1 MFRGYLALDKILTLL
16 WQKCYVFGK
25 LFPVLND
32 QIFKINLAIWS
43 HCERMRGRRR
53 LVEWWEGGRGIFPA
67 PDGQLHS
74 IKRRLKY
81 TEGNLFT
88 CLWSGIRTSSKVL
101 AFSRLDSHLSKK
113 VFFSAPSKHFARHGF
128 WFYLVP
134 ISWYIPI
141 SWYLPIS

>member
-1 MFRGYLALDKILTLL
+1 M
-16 WQKCYVFGK
+16 V
-25 LFPVLND
+25 
-32 QIFKINLAIWS
+32 
-43 HCERMRGRRR
+43 RGR
-53 LVEWWEGGRGIFPA
+53 EGDFPA

-113 VFFSAPSKHFARHGF
+113 VFSLLQAS
-128 WFYLVP
+128 
-134 ISWYIPI
+134 ISLDMVFGSI
-141 SWYLPIS
+141 WYLLVGIYP